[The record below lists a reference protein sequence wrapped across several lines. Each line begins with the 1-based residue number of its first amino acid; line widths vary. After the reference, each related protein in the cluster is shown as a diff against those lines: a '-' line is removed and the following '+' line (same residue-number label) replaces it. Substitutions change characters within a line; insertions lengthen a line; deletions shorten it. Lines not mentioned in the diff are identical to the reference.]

1 MKQVNGWWISG
12 HPGSPDPIAEQ
23 SYDVGV
29 IDLALKYVGRRRTA
43 LQAGAR
49 AGLWPWKLA
58 PLFDRVISFEP
69 EPDNFACTKRNL
81 EAFYNVEL
89 YQKALGATNGKG
101 LLQISGKNDGT
112 HYMASTT
119 KPVHG
124 AVLVDVVTIDSL
136 ELSECSIIFLDV
148 EGTELS
154 ALKGAIVTLATCR
167 PVLVLEENVLCHRY
181 NHKQGDLEKW
191 LELKGYTV
199 VERYGKVQPTRHAPF
214 PGADLILIPT

>member
-29 IDLALKYVGRRRTA
+29 IDLALKYVGLRRTA

-69 EPDNFACTKRNL
+69 EPDNYACAKRNL

-89 YQKALGATNGKG
+89 HQKALGEKCGPGMLA
-101 LLQISGKNDGT
+101 ISGKNDGT
-112 HYMASTT
+112 HHLASPTT
-119 KPVHG
+119 TAYRTVN
-124 AVLVDVVTIDSL
+124 VDVVTIDSL
-136 ELSECSIIFLDV
+136 ELHECSIIFLDV
-148 EGTELS
+148 EGVE
-154 ALKGAIVTLATCR
+154 LATLRGATSTLERCR

-181 NHKQGDLEKW
+181 HHKQGDLEKW

-199 VERYGKVQPTRHAPF
+199 VERYGRVQPTRHAPF